1 VHFLHDSS
9 LFSSF
14 TEVLLVTNWCFC
26 LLDRFVIEHIGSTS
40 KENENSKPI
49 SLLAV
54 FDGHGGSAASQFCSD
69 WLSSYIRKKN
79 DHFPENIPQ
88 AVKSAFI
95 KVSMLL
101 GYGARNLFMVSFYI
115 IALSRCYTLCP

>member
-1 VHFLHDSS
+1 M
-9 LFSSF
+9 
-14 TEVLLVTNWCFC
+14 LLVTNGVFFC

-79 DHFPENIPQ
+79 EHFPGNIPH

-95 KVSMLL
+95 KVSMSF
-101 GYGARNLFMVSFYI
+101 GYGKRNLLKVIFHHSAKPLNYF
-115 IALSRCYTLCP
+115 APTD

>member
-1 VHFLHDSS
+1 L
-9 LFSSF
+9 
-14 TEVLLVTNWCFC
+14 C
-26 LLDRFVIEHIGSTS
+26 LIDRFVIEHIGSTS

-79 DHFPENIPQ
+79 DHFPDNIAL
-88 AVKSAFI
+88 AVKSAFT
-95 KVSMLL
+95 KVSMLSGNRTASFL
-101 GYGARNLFMVSFYI
+101 NEYRFVSE
-115 IALSRCYTLCP
+115 R